1 MQLDSTRIAIRE
13 RNLLDTFD
21 LALHVLRDYFKPL
34 LITFFVAAIPLMAI
48 NDVLIG
54 WMMDVEYREAFFYAE
69 ESGAIG
75 RYWWSMTC
83 LVFIEAPLASIFMT
97 KFLGDAVFLARPSY
111 REVFRDVGRMSGR
124 VAWCQLLVR
133 AILPACLVFLL
144 VERYGE
150 FNPAVE
156 VLLLGAIA
164 AYAAVVRAIRPYIN
178 EIVLLE
184 RNPLISRNPSA
195 ITIGKRSKDLHGP
208 SGGDLFARWLATAL
222 LGALLTACVFGTFL
236 FCSGVF
242 LNDWQ
247 PGPTMLRYIYPLSMW
262 VVAGYL
268 SVVRFLGYLDLRIR
282 HEGWEVELR
291 LRAEATRQAAKLT

>member
-34 LITFFVAAIPLMAI
+34 LITFFVAVIPLMVL
-48 NDVLIG
+48 NNLLIG
-54 WMMDVEYREAFFYAE
+54 WILDVEYREAFFYSE
-69 ESGAIG
+69 ESGAIW
-75 RYWWSMTC
+75 RFWWAMTS

-97 KFLGDAVFLARPSY
+97 SFLGQAVFVAQPSY
-111 REVFRDVGRMSGR
+111 RQVFRDVGKMWAR
-124 VAWCQLLVR
+124 VAWCQLFVR
-133 AILPACLVFLL
+133 GVGAACLVLLL
-144 VERYGE
+144 VERNDE
-150 FNPAVE
+150 FNLTAE
-156 VLLLGAIA
+156 LFLLGSIA
-164 AYAAVVRAIRPYIN
+164 VYAAFVRAIRPYIN

-184 RNPLISRNPSA
+184 RNPLTSRNRSA

-208 SGGDLFARWLATAL
+208 SGGDLFVRWLATAMF
-222 LGALLTACVFGTFL
+222 GVLLTISVFGTFL

-242 LNDWQ
+242 LNDWT
-247 PGPTMLRYIYPLSMW
+247 PGPTMLRYVYPLALW

-268 SVVRFLGYLDLRIR
+268 AIVRFLGYLDIRIR

-291 LRAEATRQAAKLT
+291 LRAEAARQAAKLV

>member
-21 LALHVLRDYFKPL
+21 LALHVLREYFKPL
-34 LITFFVAAIPLMAI
+34 LITFFVAVIPLLVL
-48 NDVLIG
+48 NDLLIG
-54 WMMDVEYREAFFYAE
+54 WMLDVEYRETFFYLE
-69 ESGAIG
+69 EQGSIW
-75 RYWWSMTC
+75 RFWWDMTC

-97 KFLGDAVFLARPSY
+97 SFLGQAVFVAEPSY
-111 REVFRDVGRMSGR
+111 REVFRDVGKMWKR
-124 VAWCQLLVR
+124 VVWCQLLVR
-133 AILPACLVFLL
+133 AVLPACLVFLL
-144 VERYGE
+144 VERYDG
-150 FNPAVE
+150 FNVPVE
-156 VLLLGAIA
+156 LLLLGSIA
-164 AYAAVVRAIRPYIN
+164 TYAAFVRAIRPFIN

-184 RNPLISRNPSA
+184 RNPLTSRNPSA

-208 SGGDLFARWLATAL
+208 SGGDLFARWLATAMF
-222 LGALLTACVFGTFL
+222 GMLLTVCVGGTFL

-247 PGPTMLRYIYPLSMW
+247 PGPTMLRYMYPLAMW

-268 SVVRFLGYLDLRIR
+268 AVVRFLSYLDLRIR

-291 LRAEATRQAAKLT
+291 LRAEAARQAAKLI

>member
-34 LITFFVAAIPLMAI
+34 LITFIVAAVPMMVI
-48 NDVLIG
+48 NDLLVG
-54 WMMDVEYREAFFYAE
+54 WMLDVEYREMFFYLE
-69 ESGAIG
+69 ESGAIW
-75 RYWWSMTC
+75 RFCWDMTC
-83 LVFIEAPLASIFMT
+83 LVFIEAPLASVFMT
-97 KFLGDAVFLARPSY
+97 SFLGQAVFVARPSY
-111 REVFRDVGRMSGR
+111 REVFRDVRKMWAR

-133 AILPACLVFLL
+133 AILPAGLVFLL
-144 VERYGE
+144 VERYE
-150 FNPAVE
+150 LFNPWVE
-156 VLLLGAIA
+156 LVLLGAIA
-164 AYAAVVRAIRPYIN
+164 AYAGFVRAVRPYIN

-184 RNPLISRNPSA
+184 RNPLTSRDPSA

-208 SGGDLFARWLATAL
+208 STGDLFARFLAIAL
-222 LGALLTACVFGTFL
+222 LGAALTACVFGALL

-247 PGPTMLRYIYPLSMW
+247 PGPAMIRYCYPLAMW

-268 SVVRFLGYLDLRIR
+268 TVVRFLSYLDLRIR

-291 LRAEATRQAAKLT
+291 LRAESARQAAKLT

>member
-13 RNLLDTFD
+13 RSLLDTFD

-34 LITFFVAAIPLMAI
+34 LITFFVAVIPLMVI
-48 NDVLIG
+48 NDLLIG
-54 WMMDVEYREAFFYAE
+54 WIMDVEYREAFFYLE
-69 ESGAIG
+69 EYGAIW
-75 RYWWSMTC
+75 RFWWNMTC
-83 LVFIEAPLASIFMT
+83 LVFIEAPLASVFMT
-97 KFLGDAVFLARPSY
+97 SYLGQAVFVARPSY
-111 REVFRDVGRMSGR
+111 RDVFRDVGKMWAR

-144 VERYGE
+144 VDRYEE
-150 FNPAVE
+150 FNPGVE
-156 VLLLGAIA
+156 LVLLGAIA
-164 AYAAVVRAIRPYIN
+164 IYAALVRAIRPYIN

-222 LGALLTACVFGTFL
+222 FGVLLTVSFFGTFL

-247 PGPTMLRYIYPLSMW
+247 PGPTMLRYIYPLSIW

-291 LRAEATRQAAKLT
+291 LRAEAARQAAKLT

>member
-48 NDVLIG
+48 NDLLIG
-54 WMMDVEYREAFFYAE
+54 WILDVEYRDTFFYLE
-69 ESGAIG
+69 EQGAIW
-75 RYWWSMTC
+75 RFWWDMTC

-97 KFLGDAVFLARPSY
+97 SFLGQAVFVARPSY
-111 REVFRDVGRMSGR
+111 REVFRDVGKMWAR
-124 VAWCQLLVR
+124 VVWCQLLVR

-144 VERYGE
+144 VERYE
-150 FNPAVE
+150 AFNPWVE
-156 VLLLGAIA
+156 LVLLGGIA
-164 AYAAVVRAIRPYIN
+164 VYAAIVRAVRPYIN

-184 RNPLISRNPSA
+184 RNPLTSRNPSA
-195 ITIGKRSKDLHGP
+195 ITIGKRSSDLHGP
-208 SGGDLFARWLATAL
+208 SGGDLFARWLATAM
-222 LGALLTACVFGTFL
+222 LGVLLTVCVFGTFL

-242 LNDWQ
+242 LNDWM
-247 PGPTMLRYIYPLSMW
+247 PGPTMLRYLYPLAMW

-291 LRAEATRQAAKLT
+291 LRAEAVRQAAKLT